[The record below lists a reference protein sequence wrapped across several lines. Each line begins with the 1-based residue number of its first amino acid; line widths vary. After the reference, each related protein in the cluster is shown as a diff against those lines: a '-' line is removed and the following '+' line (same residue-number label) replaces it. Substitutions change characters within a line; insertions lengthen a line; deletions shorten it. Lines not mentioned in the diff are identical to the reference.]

1 MRTVLTILFA
11 AMFIAIAA
19 AGVLLAPAQSDAAQL
34 TGKTQPRG
42 Y

>member
-34 TGKTQPRG
+34 TEKARPPG